1 MNHKKIDALAE
12 TMRIIYER
20 AENSMVTEINV
31 ALAKQIPIR
40 TLARQL
46 NTIKR
51 ESDDM
56 VESMLK
62 KISDEEGISLERL
75 ASDNRVLTSQLATG
89 ALGMFDRSSRRIQ
102 LRGATSLVESVKQE
116 ALRNFD
122 ERMKV
127 TYRDGRNVGYKEY
140 MEMATRTTIQQE
152 IGASQLAT
160 GGQAGVVFYIT
171 NHFKDCADD
180 HKDYQGKIY
189 YDARWRDFGYDDEM
203 SERIQGIINKK
214 RMLSV
219 QEVRDGKP
227 YLTTR
232 PNCRHTFTPI
242 SVEQASGSADALV
255 RDLKISTG
263 SYRGDNY
270 DDTVKQRYNER
281 QIRYYKARME
291 QSVKMGAG
299 YEDAV
304 QRDKVLIAKWQARQ
318 RALIEANPSLSRDY
332 RRESLRL

>member
-12 TMRIIYER
+12 TMRIIYEQ

-31 ALAKQIPIR
+31 ALAKQTPIR

-75 ASDNRVLTSQLATG
+75 ASDNRVLTSQLAMG

-102 LRGATSLVESVKQE
+102 LRGAIPLVESVKQE

-189 YDARWRDFGYDDEM
+189 YDARWRDFGYDTETA
-203 SERIQGIINKK
+203 ERIQGIINKK

-242 SVEQASGSADALV
+242 SVGQASGSADALV

-299 YEDAV
+299 YEDIV

-318 RALIEANPSLSRDY
+318 RALIKANPSLSRDY